1 MMLTGVQAD
10 LYLHHLEIQSN
21 NPDNLAK
28 FYSTAMNMQ
37 INKITNQKII
47 CNGPSRKIIIT
58 QGHNKTL
65 SYAGMV
71 CRKRRSFSKF
81 LRKKTWV

>member
-37 INKITNQKII
+37 INKITNQKI
-47 CNGPSRKIIIT
+47 
-58 QGHNKTL
+58 
-65 SYAGMV
+65 
-71 CRKRRSFSKF
+71 
-81 LRKKTWV
+81 